1 MNCLIKMHG
10 SRRAVGMFYAF
21 CIWQLMYSINC
32 LQDSECSGMY
42 SEWASLTSLIQN
54 GNEEC
59 QSVLGKFP
67 MAAGKEVAMAVVKQL
82 AANLGFAQTA
92 EPSPL
97 TTDREVQWCM
107 EASTR
112 YQVM

>member
-1 MNCLIKMHG
+1 
-10 SRRAVGMFYAF
+10 
-21 CIWQLMYSINC
+21 
-32 LQDSECSGMY
+32 MY

-54 GNEEC
+54 GNEES

-67 MAAGKEVAMAVVKQL
+67 IAAGKEVAVAVVKQL
-82 AANLGFAQTA
+82 ASNLGFAQAA

-107 EASTR
+107 EASRKT
-112 YQVM
+112 M

>member
-1 MNCLIKMHG
+1 
-10 SRRAVGMFYAF
+10 
-21 CIWQLMYSINC
+21 
-32 LQDSECSGMY
+32 MY

-54 GNEEC
+54 GNEES

-67 MAAGKEVAMAVVKQL
+67 IPAGKEVAVAVVKQL
-82 AANLGFAQTA
+82 AANLGFAQAA

-107 EASTR
+107 EASR
-112 YQVM
+112 KCVVFIPKSGEVAGGQKKLHDYYEIHNLCILFSVYY

>member
-1 MNCLIKMHG
+1 
-10 SRRAVGMFYAF
+10 MFYAF
-21 CIWQLMYSINC
+21 CIWQLRYSFNC

-97 TTDREVQWCM
+97 STDREVQWCM
-107 EASTR
+107 EASTG
-112 YQVM
+112 YQIMYTM